1 MTPIARPTRMPR
13 RVKFWGSEERA
24 ARMSAGEEVLGSSD
38 SFCDGDGG
46 VIRGVVLSPL
56 SGEEVLGS
64 SDLLCDGDGGV
75 IRGVVS
81 PLSGAIVGCRLGRG
95 LGEEV
100 RVRMVRCCRS

>member
-1 MTPIARPTRMPR
+1 MLR
-13 RVKFWGSEERA
+13 RVKFWGSEERT
-24 ARMSAGEEVLGSSD
+24 ARMPAGEEVLGSSD

-46 VIRGVVLSPL
+46 VTR
-56 SGEEVLGS
+56 GEEILGS
-64 SDLLCDGDGGV
+64 SDSLCDGDGGV